1 MLKYQSLAVSIFL
14 IGERMARALSG
25 VRFPAFRS
33 ISPYRQDAAAI
44 GANWEIIC
52 IFVKIIFMKLLKLYS
67 FVVFLT
73 FFQSCMITESLLIKD
88 DGSGKFSYDIDAS
101 PVMEMVGN
109 SFSNESE
116 KKASKRKS
124 KKGEQRKG
132 KTIDSTYTFKE
143 LFADKKDSIAAL
155 PAEEQERIKKM
166 EHFSVRMIVNEEANQ
181 MKYSLFSDFKTIE
194 ELKNMT
200 SPLTTLKSAGV
211 APAQAGVAMTQK
223 EAQENSVT
231 SYDYN
236 GKIFKRVVAEL
247 ETSEKISDSVK
258 SAESKL
264 SEEELEAQK
273 LAEGLTA
280 AMKELM
286 GKSSYKVVYTFEKK
300 VKNISVP
307 NAVLSEDK
315 KTVTID
321 YLFEDYMKK
330 PKSLDLEIEFE

>member
-1 MLKYQSLAVSIFL
+1 
-14 IGERMARALSG
+14 
-25 VRFPAFRS
+25 
-33 ISPYRQDAAAI
+33 
-44 GANWEIIC
+44 
-52 IFVKIIFMKLLKLYS
+52 
-67 FVVFLT
+67 
-73 FFQSCMITESLLIKD
+73 MITESLLIND
-88 DGSGKFSYDIDAS
+88 NGSGKFSYDIDAS

-116 KKASKRKS
+116 KKTSKRKS
-124 KKGEQRKG
+124 KKGTSRQS
-132 KTIDSTYTFKE
+132 KTIDSIYTFKE
-143 LFADKKDSIAAL
+143 LFANKKDSIAAL
-155 PAEEQERIKKM
+155 PAEEQERIKKL
-166 EHFSVRMIVNEEANQ
+166 EHFSVRMIVNEETNQ

-200 SPLTTLKSAGV
+200 SPLTTLKSSGV
-211 APAQAGVAMTQK
+211 APAQAGAAMTQK

-236 GKIFKRVVAEL
+236 GRIFKRVVAEL
-247 ETSEKISDSVK
+247 ELSEKTFDTIK
-258 SAESKL
+258 SAESNL

-273 LAEGLTA
+273 VAEGLTE

-300 VKNISVP
+300 IKTISVP

-315 KTVTID
+315 KTVTIN